1 MKKFKKI
8 TLGMAALISI
18 ISSCLFFTEKSF
30 SGEFMIYE
38 NNDTKIYYEIHG
50 KGKPLVLIAGL
61 ASDSQSWITIIP
73 ELSKHFQVIV
83 FDNRT
88 TGRTKSNEK
97 NLTIDMMGDDAANLI
112 KYLKLEN
119 VSVLGHSMGGIIAA
133 DAASKNPDLIKNLII
148 AASPYEVGERIKEM
162 FSDMVIYQKN
172 GMDQSLWFKNFFY
185 WILTDSF
192 FENKELLR
200 QGIEYNVNYPYPQT
214 MEGFEKQVNA
224 MNSYN
229 GKEIIKK
236 IRQRT
241 LVIAAEKDRLFSVD
255 QCRELADKIENS
267 KFKIIKNAAHSIHSE
282 MPSELA
288 NEVLLFLNQQ

>member
-1 MKKFKKI
+1 MNKSKKLYFNI
-8 TLGMAALISI
+8 SFLIAV
-18 ISSCLFFTEKSF
+18 ISTCLFFNKSAF
-30 SGEFMIYE
+30 GEFMILN
-38 NNDTKIYYEIHG
+38 NNDAKIYYEIHG

-61 ASDSQSWITIIP
+61 ASDSQSWITILP
-73 ELSKHFQVIV
+73 ELSKHFKVII

-119 VSVLGHSMGGIIAA
+119 VSVLGHSMGGIIAV

-148 AASPYEVGERIKEM
+148 AASPYEVGEKIKEM
-162 FSDMVIYQKN
+162 FSDMAIYQKN

-214 MEGFEKQVNA
+214 MEGFQKQVNA
-224 MNSYN
+224 MNSCN
-229 GKEIIKK
+229 GKEKIKK
-236 IRQRT
+236 IRQKT
-241 LVIAAEKDRLFSVD
+241 LVIAAEKDKLFSVD

-288 NEVLLFLNQQ
+288 KEVLLFLN